1 MNVKPG
7 DIVSIP
13 FPYTDLSTRKRRPVL
28 VLTIPDNRGDFISL
42 PVTSVPTEEAAVCI
56 KTDSLSQGNL
66 PKTSWARYD
75 KVFTLSTS
83 SIKRKYGTLRDEI
96 VEQIKDN
103 LCTHLGCF

>member
-28 VLTIPDNRGDFISL
+28 VITIPDNRGDFICL
-42 PVTSVPTEEAAVCI
+42 AVTSVQTQESAVCI
-56 KTDSLSQGNL
+56 KAESLAEGNL
-66 PKTSWARYD
+66 PKISWARYD
-75 KVFTLSTS
+75 KIFTLSS
-83 SIKRKYGTLRDEI
+83 SLISKKYGSLRNDI
-96 VEQIKDN
+96 FDQIKEC